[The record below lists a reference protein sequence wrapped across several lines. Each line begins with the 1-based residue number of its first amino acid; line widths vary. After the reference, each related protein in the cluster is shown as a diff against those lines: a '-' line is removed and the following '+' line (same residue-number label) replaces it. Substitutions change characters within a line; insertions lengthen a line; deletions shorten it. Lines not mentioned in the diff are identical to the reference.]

1 MDGFKIAIATKDGEL
16 GDLISIGTDLVDTDL
31 DTEDSTNENNEKTV
45 IQSVEIFFDTT
56 DDEVRQKSGSMLA
69 KIEIKGEIV
78 QENPVLMKKLSKLS
92 EWAHDRRAETT
103 YRDICIGVRGSS
115 NSFQVVYVIKNV
127 FVVDYKESYVA
138 PKGED
143 KFELHLTQR
152 ENNLDKIEILSNW
165 PSDQKFG
172 RKG

>member
-16 GDLISIGTDLVDTDL
+16 GDLISIGTDLFDPHLDAEGSTD
-31 DTEDSTNENNEKTV
+31 EDSAIE
-45 IQSVEIFFDTT
+45 SAEIFFDTT
-56 DDEVRQKSGSMLA
+56 DDDVRQKSGSMLA
-69 KIEIKGEIV
+69 KIEIKGKILKGK
-78 QENPVLMKKLSKLS
+78 PVLMKKLSKLS

-103 YRDICIGVRGSS
+103 YRDICIGVKSGED
-115 NSFQVVYVIKNV
+115 SFQVVYVIKNV
-127 FVVDYKESYVA
+127 FVVDYKESYA
-138 PKGED
+138 LTDEQD
-143 KFELHLTQR
+143 KFELRLTQR